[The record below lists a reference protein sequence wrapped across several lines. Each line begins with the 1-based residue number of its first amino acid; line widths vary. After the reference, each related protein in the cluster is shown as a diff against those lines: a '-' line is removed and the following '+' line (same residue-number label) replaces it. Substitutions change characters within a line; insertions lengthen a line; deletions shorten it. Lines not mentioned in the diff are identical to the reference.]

1 MATHSGVLA
10 RRIPWTEE
18 LSGLSPWGHKE
29 SDTPERLT
37 YPLISQ
43 SAAPYLPTLPKT
55 PASRQVGCL
64 SLEQQFLSSFLKL
77 KKPSSNSDRN
87 CELIL
92 SNTLP
97 HTHTTPRHT
106 HPHTPPTRSHPP
118 HTSHHTHTHTHTPH
132 THTLEDPR
140 VRDSPLPPGGK
151 LAICWMDPGFPARR
165 QEAPLGRPGTGH
177 TRAAQTPFSQGA
189 AKGLASS
196 TSLLS
201 SSIRRQTK

>member
-10 RRIPWTEE
+10 RRIPWTKE

-77 KKPSSNSDRN
+77 NASCGQNIGASASASVLPM
-87 CELIL
+87 
-92 SNTLP
+92 NTQ
-97 HTHTTPRHT
+97 
-106 HPHTPPTRSHPP
+106 
-118 HTSHHTHTHTHTPH
+118 
-132 THTLEDPR
+132 D
-140 VRDSPLPPGGK
+140 
-151 LAICWMDPGFPARR
+151 
-165 QEAPLGRPGTGH
+165 
-177 TRAAQTPFSQGA
+177 
-189 AKGLASS
+189 
-196 TSLLS
+196 
-201 SSIRRQTK
+201 

>member
-97 HTHTTPRHT
+97 HTHNPPTHTPTHTPYTLTPPTHIPPYTHT
-106 HPHTPPTRSHPP
+106 HPHP
-118 HTSHHTHTHTHTPH
+118 THTHP
-132 THTLEDPR
+132 
-140 VRDSPLPPGGK
+140 
-151 LAICWMDPGFPARR
+151 
-165 QEAPLGRPGTGH
+165 
-177 TRAAQTPFSQGA
+177 
-189 AKGLASS
+189 
-196 TSLLS
+196 
-201 SSIRRQTK
+201 